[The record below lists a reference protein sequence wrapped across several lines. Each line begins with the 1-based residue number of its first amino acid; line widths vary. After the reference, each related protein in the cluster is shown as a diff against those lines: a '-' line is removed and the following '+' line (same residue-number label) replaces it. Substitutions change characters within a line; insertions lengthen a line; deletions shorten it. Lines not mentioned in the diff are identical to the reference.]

1 MDLRS
6 VYFFLLVVASVLLV
20 SALTKGSV
28 TLAPAGEADAP
39 TIPSL
44 LADVPRVTVLEQP
57 DATKSSAPTI
67 IVIVFLIFCLKLNR
81 ERAPKGNI

>member
-1 MDLRS
+1 MF
-6 VYFFLLVVASVLLV
+6 YFFLLVVASVVLV

-57 DATKSSAPTI
+57 DAIRNSVPTI
-67 IVIVFLIFCLKLNR
+67 IVIVFFMYVRN
-81 ERAPKGNI
+81 